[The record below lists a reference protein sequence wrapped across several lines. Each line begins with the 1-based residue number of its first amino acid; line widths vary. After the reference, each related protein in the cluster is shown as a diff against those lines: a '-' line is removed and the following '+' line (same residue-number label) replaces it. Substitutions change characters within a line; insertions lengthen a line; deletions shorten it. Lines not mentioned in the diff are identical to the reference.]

1 MKNICASCQ
10 GVDVKSIIKTN
21 NEKLPSWLQKT
32 DYVTN
37 FIENAKIKPY
47 TQKKTNMKLNLNIGK
62 QHKNKFI
69 LFWGAEPSS
78 TVLIKDA
85 KKAYKNF
92 KNYGVT
98 LVNKEGLATLHFN
111 CPQPYSTIEKGKSK
125 RETFYRHIHFCF
137 SDKTK
142 TKWNETVYTKVIIC
156 DVSLQQTKQM
166 HKLGNAVLINALPA
180 KYYAKSHIPNSFNLT
195 SSEIKKMPQNKLM
208 NWFKDVIALNYTK
221 LDRLI
226 KQKKLDIYEVPIIVY
241 CAHNKCNASELAA
254 IELLKKGFV
263 NIMDFK
269 GGMKEF
275 LKSK

>member
-10 GVDVKSIIKTN
+10 GVDVKNIIKTN
-21 NEKLPSWLQKT
+21 NEKLPEWLQKT
-32 DYVTN
+32 DYVSN
-37 FIENAKIKPY
+37 FIEKAKIKPY
-47 TQKKTNMKLNLNIGK
+47 KQSKTNMKLTFNAGEKN
-62 QHKNKFI
+62 KNKFM
-69 LFWGAEPSS
+69 LYWGAEPQKSII
-78 TVLIKDA
+78 IKDA

-98 LVNKEGLATLHFN
+98 KVNSKGKAVLFFN

-137 SDKTK
+137 SNNEKTD
-142 TKWNETVYTKVIIC
+142 WLPSVYTKVIVC
-156 DVSLQQTKQM
+156 NLTLKQTKQI
-166 HKLGNAVLINALPA
+166 HNAGDAVLINTLPHQ
-180 KYYAKSHIPNSFNLT
+180 YYGKSHIPGSYNLYHKQ
-195 SSEIKKMPQNKLM
+195 IKKMSQAELM
-208 NWFKDVIALNYTK
+208 KWFKDVVEINYPKLN
-221 LDRLI
+221 RLI
-226 KQKKLDIYEVPIIVY
+226 KQKKLDIYEIPIIVY

-269 GGMKEF
+269 GGMKEY

>member
-1 MKNICASCQ
+1 M
-10 GVDVKSIIKTN
+10 GLPRFIKTN

-32 DYVTN
+32 DYVSN

-47 TQKKTNMKLNLNIGK
+47 TQKKTNMKLSLNVGK

-98 LVNKEGLATLHFN
+98 LINNDGLATLHFN

-142 TKWNETVYTKVIIC
+142 TKWTETVYTKVIIC
-156 DVSLQQTKQM
+156 DISLQQTKQI
-166 HKLGNAVLINALPA
+166 HNAGDAVLINALPHE
-180 KYYAKSHIPNSFNLT
+180 YYGKSHIPGSYNLYHKQ
-195 SSEIKKMPQNKLM
+195 IKKMSQSDLM
-208 NWFKDVIALNYTK
+208 KWFKDVIELNYHK
-221 LDRLI
+221 LNHLI
-226 KQKKLDIYEVPIIVY
+226 KQKKLDIYEIPIIVY
-241 CAHNKCNASELAA
+241 CAHDKCNAGELAA

-269 GGMKEF
+269 GGMKEY